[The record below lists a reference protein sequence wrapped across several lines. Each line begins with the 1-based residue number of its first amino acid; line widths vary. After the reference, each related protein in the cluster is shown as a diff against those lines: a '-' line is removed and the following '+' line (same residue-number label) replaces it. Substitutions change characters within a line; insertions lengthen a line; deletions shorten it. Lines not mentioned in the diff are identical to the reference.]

1 MCQLFVNNLVF
12 ILIPSHL
19 LSLCVSSPMSI
30 PNFFQIPITIQTPS
44 AYKKDTLYSF
54 PILLSP
60 LTTRS
65 FSKEITDEYI
75 TKSSVVVAEE
85 IPESITESSSSSSLL
100 EFQRLADLDLKASMQ
115 TDGWSQ
121 CRLLTTYPE
130 FLTANPKDSTKMMD
144 MEGGRVRYEIIIS
157 LIIISLII

>member
-1 MCQLFVNNLVF
+1 MAIF

-19 LSLCVSSPMSI
+19 LSLCFSNLEGSLSFLPI
-30 PNFFQIPITIQTPS
+30 PVTVQTPS

-54 PILLSP
+54 PIFLSP
-60 LTTRS
+60 LATRS

-100 EFQRLADLDLKASMQ
+100 EFQRLADLDLKASMR

-121 CRLLTTYPE
+121 SRLLTTYPE
-130 FLTANPKDSTKMMD
+130 FLTANPKDGAKMRE
-144 MEGGRVRYEIIIS
+144 MEGGRVR
-157 LIIISLII
+157 

>member
-1 MCQLFVNNLVF
+1 MF
-12 ILIPSHL
+12 ILIYSHL
-19 LSLCVSSPMSI
+19 LSLCFSTPTSSSSFLP
-30 PNFFQIPITIQTPS
+30 IPITVLTPS
-44 AYKKDTLYSF
+44 TYKKDTLYSF
-54 PILLSP
+54 PIFLSP
-60 LTTRS
+60 LATRS

-100 EFQRLADLDLKASMQ
+100 EFQRLADLDLKASMR

-130 FLTANPKDSTKMMD
+130 FLAANPKDTAKMID
-144 MEGGRVRYEIIIS
+144 MEGGRVR
-157 LIIISLII
+157 